1 MVSEQS
7 AIANPR
13 CFLTFEYREEAQISS
28 YVGCDIAEKSV
39 HQAAE
44 RYNKDRGTS
53 TFRPSFLVGDMF
65 KETIADFLNESHMF
79 DVVSCQFAMH
89 YAFES
94 EERVR
99 HLLKNVTDRLKPGG
113 FFIGTTTDANV
124 LVRKLRATDGLEITN
139 GVYRIVFD
147 QKFENKRFAKSK
159 PFGIRYTF
167 TLDDKVV
174 DCPEFLVHF
183 PTFEKLARQFDLE
196 LVLLCNFH
204 NFFVEFSSNQ
214 YPEYQQLMFNMRVI
228 DDEGTIPVQQWD
240 AIYLYTA
247 FAFRKIGEPSLGDP
261 ENVVPMARKRI
272 DPSEIVVMANANG
285 TS

>member
-1 MVSEQS
+1 
-7 AIANPR
+7 
-13 CFLTFEYREEAQISS
+13 
-28 YVGCDIAEKSV
+28 
-39 HQAAE
+39 
-44 RYNKDRGTS
+44 
-53 TFRPSFLVGDMF
+53 MF
-65 KETIADFLNESHMF
+65 KETIAEFLNDSHMF

-94 EERVR
+94 EGRVR

-147 QKFENKRFAKSK
+147 PAFSSKRFARTK

-167 TLDDKVV
+167 TLDAKVV

-183 PTFEKLARQFDLE
+183 PTFEKLAAEYDLE

-204 NFFVEFSSNQ
+204 NFFLEFSSDD
-214 YPEYQQLMFNMRVI
+214 YPEYQQLLFNMRVV
-228 DDEGTIPVQQWD
+228 DENGTIPVQQWD

-247 FAFRKIGEPSLGDP
+247 FAFRKTGEPSLGDADS
-261 ENVVPMARKRI
+261 VSPMARRKI
-272 DPSEIVVMANANG
+272 ESSEIVVMANANG
-285 TS
+285 AA